1 MCEMDVRVSSYC
13 HLEGV
18 GLLLQIRRIVLKI
31 YLWNVKM
38 EVLLVERVKNIND
51 QTYLVK
57 EAPEMKI
64 FVSVNR
70 SIEII
75 VNIGVR

>member
-1 MCEMDVRVSSYC
+1 
-13 HLEGV
+13 
-18 GLLLQIRRIVLKI
+18 
-31 YLWNVKM
+31 M